1 MQDLRLIGVHE
12 DGQHLLLS
20 ALDGEHYRLPL
31 DEALFAAARQD
42 RPRLGQLQ
50 IEIDGGLRPAEVQSM
65 IRAGATTEE
74 VADRAGWTVEKVR
87 KYEGPILAER
97 VHIADQARQVRV
109 RGRSGQ
115 AGSGAPTL
123 SGRVAQRM
131 RDRDVDTE
139 AVAWDAW
146 RSPDDGRWTVALAFA
161 AGGRQRRATWT
172 YDPVLRTVDAAN
184 DEARWLSA
192 DEPAN
197 GPLGG
202 AAARVTTVYDVE
214 AEGGVTEGS
223 STRSG
228 GGGGSGPTGT
238 RDDEPVDLMTAM
250 RQRTTVGRRSGHRR
264 RSETD
269 RRATP
274 ALPLVDLSDE
284 TALPDESALLEDV
297 PLPGIDESP
306 GLEMLATQAP
316 EDDVDATDDAIED
329 ATDDATHDA
338 IEGATDEDSV
348 DDEPVVEPS
357 GSEVPPLYDPQ
368 DDESSGQP
376 AAKKAPP
383 GRKSA
388 SRKSGRTPVP
398 SWDDIMFGTKRD

>member
-12 DGQHLLLS
+12 DGRHLLLS
-20 ALDGEHYRLPL
+20 APDGEHYRLPL
-31 DEALFAAARQD
+31 DEALRAASRQD
-42 RPRLGQLQ
+42 RPRLGQVQ
-50 IEIDGGLRPAEVQSM
+50 MEIDGGLRPREVQSM
-65 IRAGATTEE
+65 IRSGATTEE

-146 RSPDDGRWTVALAFA
+146 RSPDHGHWTLALAFA

-172 YDPVLRTVDAAN
+172 YDPVLRTVDAAD

-223 STRSG
+223 STGS
-228 GGGGSGPTGT
+228 GGGSGPTGT

-274 ALPLVDLSDE
+274 ALPLVE
-284 TALPDESALLEDV
+284 LPDETVPLEDV

-306 GLEMLATQAP
+306 DLDLLAPQAP
-316 EDDVDATDDAIED
+316 EDVVDTTDDSPHE
-329 ATDDATHDA
+329 
-338 IEGATDEDSV
+338 ESV

-357 GSEVPPLYDPQ
+357 GSEVPPLDDPQ
-368 DDESSGQP
+368 DDESSGQS

-388 SRKSGRTPVP
+388 SRKGGRTPVP